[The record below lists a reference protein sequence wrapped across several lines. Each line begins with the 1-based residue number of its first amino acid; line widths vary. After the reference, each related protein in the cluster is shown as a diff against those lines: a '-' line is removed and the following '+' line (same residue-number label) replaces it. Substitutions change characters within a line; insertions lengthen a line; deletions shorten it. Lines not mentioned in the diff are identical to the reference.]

1 MKSVGPVRTET
12 ATDEY
17 TWIIAPSVA
26 VNYLIPFALSI
37 TGNTWQIETGKT
49 LIRSNSL
56 FHDTD
61 DRVANIF
68 LHLFTIELIGSFD
81 DRVSR
86 STILNA

>member
-1 MKSVGPVRTET
+1 MSTRGLSS
-12 ATDEY
+12 
-17 TWIIAPSVA
+17 PSVA

-37 TGNTWQIETGKT
+37 VGDTWQIETGKT

-68 LHLFTIELIGSFD
+68 LHLLAIELVGPFN
-81 DRVSR
+81 DRI
-86 STILNA
+86 STRGVFNA

>member
-1 MKSVGPVRTET
+1 MSTHGLSYPS
-12 ATDEY
+12 
-17 TWIIAPSVA
+17 IAVS
-26 VNYLIPFALSI
+26 YLIPFALSI
-37 TGNTWQIETGKT
+37 VGDTWQIETGKT

-68 LHLFTIELIGSFD
+68 LHLLTIELIGSFD

>member
-1 MKSVGPVRTET
+1 MGTRVLSH
-12 ATDEY
+12 
-17 TWIIAPSVA
+17 PSAA
-26 VNYLIPFALSI
+26 VSYLIPFALSI
-37 TGNTWQIETGKT
+37 TGDTWQIETGKT

-68 LHLFTIELIGSFD
+68 LHLLAIELIGTLD

-86 STILNA
+86 GTILNA